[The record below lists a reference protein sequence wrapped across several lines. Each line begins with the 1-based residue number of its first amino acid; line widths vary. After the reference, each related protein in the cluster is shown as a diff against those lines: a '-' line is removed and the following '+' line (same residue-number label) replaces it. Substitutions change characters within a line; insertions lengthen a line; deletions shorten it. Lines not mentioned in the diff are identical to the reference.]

1 MNKKVTT
8 KTFEVLKRGPREK
21 RRVTT
26 SFVNID
32 RRPKKEKEKKKKD
45 RGQNIISDIKASCN
59 VHSFLFHGR
68 GDRWKNSLIK
78 TEVGSNRVERFIGKN
93 CP

>member
-32 RRPKKEKEKKKKD
+32 RRPKKEKEKKRPRTKHNF
-45 RGQNIISDIKASCN
+45 GYQS
-59 VHSFLFHGR
+59 VM
-68 GDRWKNSLIK
+68 
-78 TEVGSNRVERFIGKN
+78 
-93 CP
+93 